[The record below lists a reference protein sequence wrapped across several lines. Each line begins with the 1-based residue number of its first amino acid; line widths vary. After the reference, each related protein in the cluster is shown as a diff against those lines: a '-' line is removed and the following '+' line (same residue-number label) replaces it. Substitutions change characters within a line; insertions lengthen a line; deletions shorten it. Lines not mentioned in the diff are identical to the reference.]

1 MEESLPPGPVNKAVP
16 VRDADRGLVGE
27 PRWHFW
33 CKVIGLLKAAG
44 DDPTVL
50 SCVCGCT
57 KHVRRL
63 TLTDTSQQRRRSVVI
78 LWATTKQHLFT
89 DCKQCAAF
97 SRHVSLRALCTQVT
111 WDPLHLTA
119 LFSPLAG
126 LLYVCICLGLYGT
139 AAERQS
145 GAGPADSRNKA
156 GRMLVRPW

>member
-16 VRDADRGLVGE
+16 VRDADRGLVGV

-119 LFSPLAG
+119 LFPPLRDCCTFASARG
-126 LLYVCICLGLYGT
+126 FTGR
-139 AAERQS
+139 RQR
-145 GAGPADSRNKA
+145 GRA
-156 GRMLVRPW
+156 GRGRLIPGTKQAGCW